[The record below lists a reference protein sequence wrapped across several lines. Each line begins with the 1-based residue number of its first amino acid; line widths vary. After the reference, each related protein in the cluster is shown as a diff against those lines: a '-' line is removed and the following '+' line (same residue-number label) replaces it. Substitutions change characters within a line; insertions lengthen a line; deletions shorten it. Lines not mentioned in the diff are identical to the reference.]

1 MRGHGNAVVSG
12 LAPQERLDSW
22 KEIAAYLK
30 RGTRTLQR
38 WEREQGLPVHRLG
51 GRKPGSVFA
60 YKPELDGWWRER
72 CLDTGRAPEVPAALK
87 RRQKWIRMAVAFVA
101 MVSVASLMVLMRS

>member
-1 MRGHGNAVVSG
+1 MRRQGNAVVSK
-12 LAPQERLDSW
+12 LTPQERLDSW

-30 RGTRTLQR
+30 RGTRTVQR

-51 GRKPGSVFA
+51 GRKQGSVFA
-60 YKPELDGWWRER
+60 YKPELDGWWHQR
-72 CLDTGRAPEVPAALK
+72 CLDTERTPEVPAALK
-87 RRQKWIRMAVAFVA
+87 RRQKWIRMAFAFVA

>member
-1 MRGHGNAVVSG
+1 MDDESRRLE

-30 RGTRTLQR
+30 RGTRTVQR

-51 GRKPGSVFA
+51 GRKQGGVFA
-60 YKPELDGWWRER
+60 YRRELDEWWHGRS
-72 CLDTGRAPEVPAALK
+72 LDIRGAAK
-87 RRQKWIRMAVAFVA
+87 RWQIWGKMAVTLLAV
-101 MVSVASLMVLMRS
+101 VSVAGLIVLMRS